1 MPPED
6 VPPWDLPPSEELM
19 QAPYLPEEENL
30 SEASEPAVREIP
42 AQPKEAPAEKPVE
55 PETPKEEDPK
65 MQELQQIWQQV
76 FEKAVSRRASLK
88 LLANDIRALEEGP
101 DSFTVSVT
109 SSLKRNMLLQNG
121 ELFEESLEEVT
132 GKKLKLKAEL
142 GARPQDREK
151 QMQNT
156 LSQLEELLGPGKLT
170 VKE

>member
-1 MPPED
+1 
-6 VPPWDLPPSEELM
+6 
-19 QAPYLPEEENL
+19 PEEENL
-30 SEASEPAVREIP
+30 PAPEEVP
-42 AQPKEAPAEKPVE
+42 AKEAPAKPAEE
-55 PETPKEEDPK
+55 PAEIPEEDAK
-65 MQELQQIWQQV
+65 QKELQQIWQQV